1 MNMKKEYIMPEVNV
15 VKIHTERM
23 LAGGSDPDTVESQE
37 GNDATS
43 GTIGAR
49 ENFFWDSDYSEEE

>member
-23 LAGGSDPDTVESQE
+23 LAGSDPDTVESE
-37 GNDATS
+37 HGNDATS

>member
-23 LAGGSDPDTVESQE
+23 LAGSDPDTTSMSQNGE
-37 GNDATS
+37 TNGGFADARS
-43 GTIGAR
+43 FYFEEI
-49 ENFFWDSDYSEEE
+49 SEEE

>member
-1 MNMKKEYIMPEVNV
+1 MPEVNV

-23 LAGGSDPDTVESQE
+23 LAGSDPDTVESE
-37 GNDATS
+37 HGNDATS